1 MKNLRRTINIKTVFI
16 NNSNSRFRHDL
27 NHDKTPD
34 EISPSINKAYNFS
47 KQFFWTSAFIML
59 SLVHVSCDQFVK
71 GNKAVLLEQPL
82 QNSTNLPN

>member
-1 MKNLRRTINIKTVFI
+1 MKNLRTINIKTVFI

-27 NHDKTPD
+27 NHDKTPA
-34 EISPSINKAYNFS
+34 EISPSTNKAYNFS

-59 SLVHVSCDQFVK
+59 SLVHLSCDQSVK
-71 GNKAVLLEQPL
+71 GNNAMLLEQPL